1 MAVPRGYRRNSSG
14 FIQPIGSVP
23 SGRVS
28 GPRAGQYG
36 PIGTGPDAIPGMSAK
51 DFPLPGHVR
60 EAQKKVLASYE
71 KAQKQ
76 HEAVM
81 NKIKAEKAALEAK
94 EEKKVDKLQ
103 KALEAERKNAP
114 KDKLGNTI
122 ETPLA
127 KYLAAQLAAQLARYN
142 QFGATPGLT
151 PESAGM
157 TPEQQE
163 AMKAGPGGPGGGAFE
178 PIPGG
183 AKRTKLPSTQMGPV
197 GPVPLPGGA
206 GGMMEPGSAM
216 PNVPTPPEVYPM
228 NTQAT
233 HKSGAKITLMGQQ
246 RMGKSGP
253 EYLAKGPDGQEAW
266 VPATSFTVEG
276 RGGPAGSGMEK
287 LMELYRRRGPEIDPD
302 AYVI

>member
-36 PIGTGPDAIPGMSAK
+36 PIGTGPDAIPGMRAE

-81 NKIKAEKAALEAK
+81 AKLDAERTAREAK
-94 EEKKVDKLQ
+94 KEKRVDKIQ

-127 KYLAAQLAAQLARYN
+127 KYLAAQLAAALAQFN
-142 QFGATPGLT
+142 QGGVPAPTPGT
-151 PESAGM
+151 AGI

-163 AMKAGPGGPGGGAFE
+163 KIRTEGPGRPEIGGAFE

-183 AKRTKLPSTQMGPV
+183 AGPVPMPSQRTVGPV
-197 GPVPLPGGA
+197 GASPVPMPS
-206 GGMMEPGSAM
+206 MEPGAAM
-216 PNVPTPPEVYPM
+216 PGMQAPPEVYPM
-228 NTQAT
+228 NTEAT
-233 HKSGAKITLMGQQ
+233 HTKSGAKITLLGQQ
-246 RMGKSGP
+246 RMGKAGP
-253 EYLAKGPDGQEAW
+253 EYLARGPDGKEAW
-266 VPATSFTVEG
+266 VPAGSFQVAG
-276 RGGPAGSGMEK
+276 QPAPTGGMER
-287 LMELYRRRGPEIDPD
+287 LMDLYRRKGPQIDPD